1 VRATRSLSLAECRC
15 VALPSRAEPSKLPV
29 ELREPSLTSLSLPT
43 AVQQIFIELTLKTEQ
58 EEYVRE
64 QIKWTPID
72 YFNNKIVCDLIEEK
86 RPPGVFAAL
95 NDAVATAHADPS
107 AADNAFV
114 QRLSALTSNPHFE
127 SRGSKFLIKHYA
139 GEVLYNVGGM
149 TDKNKD
155 SMIKDLLDLV
165 DNSANGF
172 LRNLFPEKVDLNNRK
187 KPPTAGDR
195 IKASAN
201 DLVQNLMK
209 AQPSYI
215 RTIKPN
221 QNRSPAEYDSKAILH
236 QIKYLGLQENIRV
249 RRAGFAYR
257 NTFEKMVERFY
268 LLSPNT
274 SYAGEYTWQGDAQSG
289 CAQILKD
296 TGIAKDEWQMGTT
309 KAFIKNPETVRPAV
323 VILPSMAAQAHPVLS
338 RLLPPPL
345 AALCARDNARPVLA
359 QHGGAHPAGLA
370 QLHPL
375 PDRVR
380 DAHPAL
386 LAAQEG
392 RHRICARPAEGSRP
406 ARRPQGAPALLAPQL
421 PALRRRLPRR
431 RRQGLGRPA
440 AAGGGRP
447 ERRRVGHL

>member
-1 VRATRSLSLAECRC
+1 
-15 VALPSRAEPSKLPV
+15 
-29 ELREPSLTSLSLPT
+29 
-43 AVQQIFIELTLKTEQ
+43 
-58 EEYVRE
+58 
-64 QIKWTPID
+64 
-72 YFNNKIVCDLIEEK
+72 
-86 RPPGVFAAL
+86 
-95 NDAVATAHADPS
+95 
-107 AADNAFV
+107 
-114 QRLSALTSNPHFE
+114 
-127 SRGSKFLIKHYA
+127 
-139 GEVLYNVGGM
+139 M

-165 DNSANGF
+165 DNSSNAF
-172 LRNLFPEKVDLNNRK
+172 LRNLFPEKVDMNNRK

-221 QNRSPAEYDSKAILH
+221 QNRSPSEYDSKAILH

-309 KAFIKNPETVRPAV
+309 KAFIKNPETVGPC
-323 VILPSMAAQAHPVLS
+323 S
-338 RLLPPPL
+338 
-345 AALCARDNARPVLA
+345 D
-359 QHGGAHPAGLA
+359 
-370 QLHPL
+370 
-375 PDRVR
+375 
-380 DAHPAL
+380 
-386 LAAQEG
+386 
-392 RHRICARPAEGSRP
+392 
-406 ARRPQGAPALLAPQL
+406 
-421 PALRRRLPRR
+421 
-431 RRQGLGRPA
+431 
-440 AAGGGRP
+440 
-447 ERRRVGHL
+447 